1 MTYQG
6 IISQMQLQPFEDVC
20 CTGFPEEAIKRIKK
34 DCLRFANF
42 TLPPNVNM
50 EQINDETT
58 TYFIHKGRDGI
69 NLQATPKH
77 KDPNVS
83 YEYGIHIFREEG
95 MTKFWVYHN
104 PHGPYSY

>member
-1 MTYQG
+1 
-6 IISQMQLQPFEDVC
+6 MQLQPVGDVC
-20 CTGFPEEAIKRIKK
+20 FDGFPEETIEKIKQ

-42 TLPPNVNM
+42 TVSPNVDTK
-50 EQINDETT
+50 QIIDETT
-58 TYFIHKGRDGI
+58 TYIIHTCRDGI

-83 YEYGIHIFREEG
+83 YEYGILIYKEDH

-104 PHGPYSY
+104 PHGPYS